1 MGKEMVH
8 HVSTVI
14 RKFLRKQKFRV
25 KVIQGQEKE
34 AGWPRQEHLL
44 AAIESMRS
52 CRVDREL
59 TTSCQ
64 GFTRDLSMRKR
75 KVNELSI
82 AEAQRG
88 LERP

>member
-8 HVSTVI
+8 RVSAVI
-14 RKFLRKQKFRV
+14 RKFPRKQKFRV

-44 AAIESMRS
+44 AAIESMKS
-52 CRVDREL
+52 CRMDREL

-64 GFTRDLSMRKR
+64 GFTRDLSMRRR

-82 AEAQRG
+82 AETQRG